1 MNYRQVL
8 LEDNIDISTAATKTF
23 DLDLIDTISRL
34 SFKFNVVNDASTIA
48 IVKHPM
54 ACVSKIEL
62 VDGSDV
68 LHSLSAKQMAAAMF
82 YNDKM
87 SPQSFISGITSGHSY
102 FDVDLDFG
110 RFLYDPVLAFDPT
123 KFANPQI
130 KITYNKVT
138 NDANSGSMYLSM
150 LAEVFDEKKPSPT
163 GFLMR
168 KEVESWTPASDTHE
182 YVTLPRDY
190 AYRRLF
196 LTGYATDNHVRKQI
210 AEVKLSEDQDKR
222 VPYNINTRTL
232 LPMQMRQFGPVR
244 EIFHIVGSTSTEVFY
259 SMASYEAQVNA
270 IPTVSE
276 DLFITTVTGDVV
288 TVDAET
294 GSNRIE
300 GEVFGYVPF
309 HTFPLVFGD
318 QMDLADWYD
327 VSKIG
332 SLKLDVLA
340 GTVGTSPVG
349 CAFLEQLR
357 TY

>member
-1 MNYRQVL
+1 MNYREVL
-8 LEDNIDISTAATKTF
+8 LEDNKDISTAATTTF
-23 DLDLIDTISRL
+23 DLDLIDTVSRM
-34 SFKFNVVNDASTIA
+34 SFKFNVVNGASTIA

-68 LHSLSAKQMAAAMF
+68 LESLSAKQMAAAMF
-82 YNDKM
+82 YNDSK
-87 SPQSFISGITSGHSY
+87 SPQSFITGVTNGHSY
-102 FDVDLDFG
+102 FTVDMDFG
-110 RFLYDPVLAFDPT
+110 RFLYDPLLAFDPT

-138 NDANSGSMYLSM
+138 SDANNVNMYLTM

-168 KEVESWTPASDTHE
+168 KEVESWTPANDTHE

-190 AYRRLF
+190 AYRKLF

-232 LPMQMRQFGPVR
+232 LPMQMRQYGPVR
-244 EIFHIVGSTSTEVFY
+244 EIFHILGSTSTEVFY
-259 SMASYEAQVNA
+259 TMPSYEAQVSA
-270 IPTVSE
+270 IPTAAE
-276 DLFITTVTGDVV
+276 DVFITTITGDVA
-288 TVDAET
+288 TIDAAT
-294 GSNRIE
+294 GGGRIE

-318 QMDLADWYD
+318 QMALGDWYD
-327 VSKIG
+327 VSKVG

-340 GTVGTSPVG
+340 GTVGGTPVG
-349 CAFLEQLR
+349 SVFLEQLR